1 MLLVGE
7 VVFFCFLEWG
17 KKTLDEFWLG
27 VWEIFFT
34 PKDGA
39 LDVVLV
45 WFTQCFQYIWFTQ
58 IAGYQKMIFV
68 G

>member
-45 WFTQCFQYIWFTQ
+45 WFTQCFQYI
-58 IAGYQKMIFV
+58 
-68 G
+68 